1 MLVKLLGYEFYKKWR
16 VSKNILGGFIVL
28 QVLLLT
34 ITRIF
39 LGHDATK
46 MVTEIGN
53 INNGPNGS
61 FTFGIITL
69 LYFGIAVGIFFLPL
83 IENVYR
89 FEKDLSGKQAVLELM
104 IPIIA
109 WKKILSKL
117 IVMLISTIAIQM
129 ISALSIM
136 AYILV
141 NSNFNKVIV
150 DSILNNARI
159 IISSPGK
166 SFFVA
171 LYAIYIL
178 ALIYILVMFCIAFSK
193 SITHKNRIAVPIGM
207 GMFIACMAVF
217 IVAATQIVKFP
228 IVEFDLF
235 GIEESLSGLLFVL
248 LYGGS
253 LFLGASFLMEKR
265 IEN

>member
-1 MLVKLLGYEFYKKWR
+1 MLVQLLGYEIYKKWK
-16 VSKNILGGFIVL
+16 VSRNILGGFIVL

-34 ITRIF
+34 ITRVF
-39 LGHDATK
+39 FWNDALSK
-46 MVTEIGN
+46 MVMGIGD
-53 INNGPNGS
+53 NGQNGS
-61 FTFGIITL
+61 FTLGLISL
-69 LYFGIAVGIFFLPL
+69 LYFGFATGLFFLPI

-117 IVMLISTIAIQM
+117 IVMLLSTIVFQM
-129 ISALSIM
+129 TAALSIM
-136 AYILV
+136 AYVLV
-141 NSNFNKVIV
+141 NSNFNKEIV
-150 DSILNNARI
+150 NSILYSARS
-159 IISSPGK
+159 IISSSGK
-166 SFFVA
+166 SFIVA
-171 LYAIYIL
+171 LYAIYTL

-193 SITHKNRIAVPIGM
+193 SITHKNRIAVPIGIS
-207 GMFIACMAVF
+207 MFIACMAVF

-235 GIEESLSGLLFVL
+235 GIEESLSSLLFVL
-248 LYGGS
+248 LFGGT
-253 LFLGASFLMEKR
+253 LFLGSSFLMEKR